1 MLTLK
6 DSNGNT
12 WTATALGFDG
22 RGRAVF
28 ELRDERGIP
37 RTAGLSLVT
46 LMNAKRTRRWLRFHT
61 GIDVVFGREPHCGDL
76 RRLHDELTARA

>member
-1 MLTLK
+1 MQLK

-12 WTATALGFDG
+12 WNVSAVGFDG

-37 RTAGLSLVT
+37 RIARLSLVT
-46 LMNAKRTRRWLRFHT
+46 LCSGKRTRRWLRFYT
-61 GIDVVFGREPHCGDL
+61 GIDVEFTREQHCGDL
-76 RRLHDELTARA
+76 GQLARELNR

>member
-1 MLTLK
+1 MLLK

-12 WTATALGFDG
+12 WTASAVGFDG

-37 RTAGLSLVT
+37 RTARLSLVT
-46 LMNAKRTRRWLRFHT
+46 LTNGKRARRWLRFHT
-61 GIDVVFGREPHCGDL
+61 GIDVVFDAKRQHCADLGKLAREL
-76 RRLHDELTARA
+76 NA